1 MKAVTFQRF
10 LSRPRLQRRKLH
22 IFVPLV
28 IMIIGWQDQSRIRLI
43 LLPNDKFGSE

>member
-22 IFVPLV
+22 IFVPLD
-28 IMIIGWQDQSRIRLI
+28 IIKKTKNNNAKPAPSARGE
-43 LLPNDKFGSE
+43 GEGA